1 MKQLLKYAKNLE
13 QDFTNSNATYQSK
26 IDLAVTSLVMG
37 DYDKSKQMFD
47 AAIELDSMYPSAW
60 LGKAFVEIA
69 RVDDEHFNSLEIDEY
84 LNRALRSNAEITAYK
99 VALAGCLAYRHA
111 VLIKKYVQ
119 AVETAM
125 EEQRKAKQKAMTGL
139 VVAAAGTMFTGG
151 NKSITSN
158 IVGGALIGG
167 GVTTA
172 ISSGLKSMELEKLG
186 NSIYSAALGQT
197 YLSIPIIR
205 LCESLTGSNIDN
217 DLKHNFNT
225 VVDSWKDSVL
235 YLAEKQKKNLED
247 NLKDIK
253 ELKISKFLKEY
264 KTIKS
269 PLHEINALMSFITML
284 GLKNSKLY
292 NSLNNLVD
300 KLNVNDS
307 FSSPEKYKALFIKI
321 VVLNNLK
328 ALAISFPVYIALMF
342 GSSKSQESA
351 PGAFIIIQAL
361 VVVAL
366 SKFYAPKEFKQIGE
380 SYTEIKNTQL
390 TRADFNLTI
399 MQ

>member
-1 MKQLLKYAKNLE
+1 
-13 QDFTNSNATYQSK
+13 
-26 IDLAVTSLVMG
+26 
-37 DYDKSKQMFD
+37 
-47 AAIELDSMYPSAW
+47 
-60 LGKAFVEIA
+60 
-69 RVDDEHFNSLEIDEY
+69 
-84 LNRALRSNAEITAYK
+84 
-99 VALAGCLAYRHA
+99 

-125 EEQRKAKQKAMTGL
+125 EEQKKAKQKAMTGL

-235 YLAEKQKKNLED
+235 YLMNKQKLNLVEKITEWQRSFNGNPITEID
-247 NLKDIK
+247 AFQLSLKMVGISNADFNNSFNRYIEIYSSAGDKFSLKKRLIVVSASGIGGIILGLITLMIWGVKSDTGILAMMAVTFISIVSFIRLSAPK
-253 ELKISKFLKEY
+253 ELKEMNEL
-264 KTIKS
+264 
-269 PLHEINALMSFITML
+269 LAVV
-284 GLKNSKLY
+284 KNGKL
-292 NSLNNLVD
+292 
-300 KLNVNDS
+300 
-307 FSSPEKYKALFIKI
+307 
-321 VVLNNLK
+321 
-328 ALAISFPVYIALMF
+328 
-342 GSSKSQESA
+342 
-351 PGAFIIIQAL
+351 
-361 VVVAL
+361 
-366 SKFYAPKEFKQIGE
+366 
-380 SYTEIKNTQL
+380 TNT
-390 TRADFNLTI
+390 DFNLAI
-399 MQ
+399 KQ

>member
-69 RVDDEHFNSLEIDEY
+69 KVDDDHFNSLEIDEY

-119 AVETAM
+119 AVETAI
-125 EEQRKAKQKAMTGL
+125 EEQKKAKQKAMTGL

-186 NSIYSAALGQT
+186 SSIYKAALGQT
-197 YLSIPIIR
+197 YLSIPIVR
-205 LCESLTGSNIDN
+205 LCESLASSDIDA
-217 DLKHNFNT
+217 DLKQNFNT
-225 VVDSWKDSVL
+225 VIHSWKHSVL
-235 YLAEKQKKNLED
+235 YLINSQKRDFEDKVIKWQSTMANHPTKEIRAFQATIEMVGLIKLDYSTAIDNYLDLYTSSENKLTKTRHSLFVFSVLGIVLLTYIIVGSLLNQIFPNLSGNIKFFTALILCITVGVYFHKKLQPKQLITLKENFNKIKKNNLSLED
-247 NLKDIK
+247 
-253 ELKISKFLKEY
+253 F
-264 KTIKS
+264 
-269 PLHEINALMSFITML
+269 
-284 GLKNSKLY
+284 KL
-292 NSLNNLVD
+292 SL
-300 KLNVNDS
+300 
-307 FSSPEKYKALFIKI
+307 I
-321 VVLNNLK
+321 
-328 ALAISFPVYIALMF
+328 
-342 GSSKSQESA
+342 
-351 PGAFIIIQAL
+351 
-361 VVVAL
+361 
-366 SKFYAPKEFKQIGE
+366 
-380 SYTEIKNTQL
+380 
-390 TRADFNLTI
+390 
-399 MQ
+399 

>member
-1 MKQLLKYAKNLE
+1 
-13 QDFTNSNATYQSK
+13 
-26 IDLAVTSLVMG
+26 VMG

-69 RVDDEHFNSLEIDEY
+69 KVDDDHFNSLEIDEY
-84 LNRALRSNAEITAYK
+84 LNRALRSNSDITAYK

-125 EEQRKAKQKAMTGL
+125 EEQKKAKQKAMTGL

-225 VVDSWKDSVL
+225 VVDSWKDSTL
-235 YLAEKQKKNLED
+235 YLLDRQLQNMIKPIKKWNQTGGNDMTKFPKKEIDEFKILIAVVGLNSSELNQLIND
-247 NLKDIK
+247 YIDLINVLNDK
-253 ELKISKFLKEY
+253 ELHYKKENKLK
-264 KTIKS
+264 S
-269 PLHEINALMSFITML
+269 RLP
-284 GLKNSKLY
+284 
-292 NSLNNLVD
+292 
-300 KLNVNDS
+300 
-307 FSSPEKYKALFIKI
+307 
-321 VVLNNLK
+321 
-328 ALAISFPVYIALMF
+328 
-342 GSSKSQESA
+342 
-351 PGAFIIIQAL
+351 FIIIFVLSIPIILFL
-361 VVVAL
+361 VRVIKL
-366 SKFYAPKEFKQIGE
+366 SPLLSIIISSTSAIIIAVIVDNIITPAELKEMRRKKHTAFSKIE
-380 SYTEIKNTQL
+380 AIKLNKI
-390 TRADFNLTI
+390 DFNFI
-399 MQ
+399 VN

>member
-13 QDFTNSNATYQSK
+13 QDFTNPNATYQSK

-69 RVDDEHFNSLEIDEY
+69 KVDDDHFNSLEIDEY
-84 LNRALRSNAEITAYK
+84 LNRALRSNSDITAYK

-119 AVETAM
+119 AVETAI
-125 EEQRKAKQKAMTGL
+125 EEQKKAKQKAMTGL

-225 VVDSWKDSVL
+225 VVDSWKDSVS
-235 YLAEKQKKNLED
+235 YLMNKQKLNLVEKLTEWQRTFLD
-247 NLKDIK
+247 NPIAEIEAFQMSTKMTGLTNQDLNNALSNYSDICINSKDKFTVQKRLTFYGLAVGCAILLIAIGLWVLGDMKSISQDNRVRLISAIGIVPSILIIWLSKPK
-253 ELKISKFLKEY
+253 ELKKLQAQLK
-264 KTIKS
+264 
-269 PLHEINALMSFITML
+269 
-284 GLKNSKLY
+284 
-292 NSLNNLVD
+292 V
-300 KLNVNDS
+300 VQQ
-307 FSSPEKYKALFIKI
+307 IKI
-321 VVLNNLK
+321 T
-328 ALAISFPVYIALMF
+328 
-342 GSSKSQESA
+342 
-351 PGAFIIIQAL
+351 GADIHIL
-361 VVVAL
+361 
-366 SKFYAPKEFKQIGE
+366 
-380 SYTEIKNTQL
+380 IK
-390 TRADFNLTI
+390 
-399 MQ
+399 

>member
-13 QDFTNSNATYQSK
+13 QDFVNPNSTYQSK

-69 RVDDEHFNSLEIDEY
+69 KVDDDHFNSLEIDEY
-84 LNRALRSNAEITAYK
+84 LNRALRSNSDITAYK

-119 AVETAM
+119 AVETAI
-125 EEQRKAKQKAMTGL
+125 EEQKKAKQKAMTGL

-235 YLAEKQKKNLED
+235 YLMNKQKLNLVEKITEWQRSFNGNPITEID
-247 NLKDIK
+247 AFQLSLKMVGISNADFNNSFNRYIEIYSSAGDK
-253 ELKISKFLKEY
+253 FSVKKRLIVVGASGIGGIILGLITLMILGVKSDTGILAMMAVTFISIVSFIRLSAPRELKEMNEL
-264 KTIKS
+264 
-269 PLHEINALMSFITML
+269 
-284 GLKNSKLY
+284 
-292 NSLNNLVD
+292 
-300 KLNVNDS
+300 
-307 FSSPEKYKALFIKI
+307 
-321 VVLNNLK
+321 
-328 ALAISFPVYIALMF
+328 
-342 GSSKSQESA
+342 
-351 PGAFIIIQAL
+351 L
-361 VVVAL
+361 VVVKNGKL
-366 SKFYAPKEFKQIGE
+366 S
-380 SYTEIKNTQL
+380 NT
-390 TRADFNLTI
+390 DFNLAI
-399 MQ
+399 KQ

>member
-1 MKQLLKYAKNLE
+1 MKLLLKYAKNLE
-13 QDFTNSNATYQSK
+13 QDFVNPNSTYQSK

-69 RVDDEHFNSLEIDEY
+69 KVDDDHFNSLEIDEY
-84 LNRALRSNAEITAYK
+84 LNRALRSNSDITAYK

-119 AVETAM
+119 AVETAI
-125 EEQRKAKQKAMTGL
+125 EEQKKAKQKAMTGL

-235 YLAEKQKKNLED
+235 YLMNKQKLNLVEKITEWQRSFNGSPITEID
-247 NLKDIK
+247 SFQLSLKMVGISNADFNNSFNRYIEIYSSAGDKFSVKKRLIVVGASGIGGIILGLITLMIWGVKSDTGILAMMAVTFISIVSFIRLSAPK
-253 ELKISKFLKEY
+253 ELKEMNEL
-264 KTIKS
+264 
-269 PLHEINALMSFITML
+269 LAVV
-284 GLKNSKLY
+284 KNGKL
-292 NSLNNLVD
+292 S
-300 KLNVNDS
+300 
-307 FSSPEKYKALFIKI
+307 
-321 VVLNNLK
+321 
-328 ALAISFPVYIALMF
+328 
-342 GSSKSQESA
+342 
-351 PGAFIIIQAL
+351 
-361 VVVAL
+361 
-366 SKFYAPKEFKQIGE
+366 
-380 SYTEIKNTQL
+380 NT
-390 TRADFNLTI
+390 DFNLAI
-399 MQ
+399 KQ